1 MHVLCNTRTVASIVE
16 QGEANEPRS
25 GRGKPWAAKQQ
36 AARLIW
42 PGDFMNLYNIKYY
55 RLVCIYY
62 TSIVV
67 RGLLL
72 VVFKPLSLV
81 FATMDAVVSEWEP
94 SKPLHKSSVD
104 DIDYDK
110 HLGI

>member
-1 MHVLCNTRTVASIVE
+1 MYNLKHYSLVALYYIQIV
-16 QGEANEPRS
+16 
-25 GRGKPWAAKQQ
+25 
-36 AARLIW
+36 
-42 PGDFMNLYNIKYY
+42 
-55 RLVCIYY
+55 
-62 TSIVV
+62 T

-72 VVFKPLSLV
+72 IVFKPLAFV
-81 FATMDAVVSEWEP
+81 FASVDAIVSEWEP